1 MKRRD
6 FITLLGSAAAAWP
19 LAARAQQTTR
29 VPVIGFLSGGSARGQ
44 INPVYDTAFR
54 RGLRENGFV
63 EGYNVGID
71 YQITDSYDQLP
82 AMAQDLVRRRV
93 AVIVAAG
100 ASAVQPARAATS
112 TIPIVFSAGIDPVA
126 LGLVSSL
133 NRPGGNITGV
143 TNLSIEL
150 GPKRL
155 QLLHEIAPTGA
166 DLAALLNPV
175 DSNAE
180 GQVKDLQDAARSL
193 GVTLHIFRAGSER
206 DFESVFA
213 TIVQMGIRGLVIGND
228 TYLTG
233 QSELLATLG
242 LRYAVPTVFHF
253 KAFAA
258 SGGLMSYGA
267 DQLEVFQISGAYAG
281 RILKGER
288 PADLPV
294 QQVAKVELIINLKTA
309 KALGVTLPLTLLGR
323 ADEVIE

>member
-1 MKRRD
+1 MRRRD
-6 FITLLGSAAAAWP
+6 FIRLLGGAAAWP
-19 LAARAQQTTR
+19 MAARAQQTTR

-44 INPVYDTAFR
+44 INPTYDTAFR

-166 DLAALLNPV
+166 DLAALLNSV

-180 GQVKDLQDAARSL
+180 GQVKDLEDAARAL
-193 GVTLHIFRAGSER
+193 GVTLHIFRASSER

-213 TIVQMGIRGLVIGND
+213 TIVQMGIGGLVIGND

-309 KALGVTLPLTLLGR
+309 KALGVTLPITLLGR